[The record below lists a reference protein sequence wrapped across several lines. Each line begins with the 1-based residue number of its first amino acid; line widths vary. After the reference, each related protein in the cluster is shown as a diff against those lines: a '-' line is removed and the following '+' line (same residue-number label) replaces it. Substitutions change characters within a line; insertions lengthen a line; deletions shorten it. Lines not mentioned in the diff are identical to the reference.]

1 PIKDR
6 LYVHY
11 FTFTVTEPLSSPM
24 IIVDTTYPDA
34 VSDREGE
41 IYEVVVLNIAETY
54 ISKPNINF
62 INEMTYKGTDLF
74 NARGIVRTLHELTN
88 PQTKQEL
95 DYKTPPTLYWGTE
108 YLQSW
113 YQKIIDKEPIKMVW
127 GGDST

>member
-1 PIKDR
+1 DKALRYRIMLRNGISGYIHFQELIESPIKDR

-24 IIVDTTYPDA
+24 IIVDTIYPDA

-95 DYKTPPTLYWGTE
+95 DYKT
-108 YLQSW
+108 
-113 YQKIIDKEPIKMVW
+113 
-127 GGDST
+127 